1 LKNGVSIM
9 AVSPIGG
16 AVLVNQMT
24 PSITSVQG
32 GQYTRFE
39 LQNIA
44 AQAAVNEK
52 QKEIEEMRPAEENHN
67 IDPDREHTRQEADE
81 EMQER
86 SKKKKTVPIS
96 EEEAIKESNAGKHL
110 LDIKV

>member
-1 LKNGVSIM
+1 M
-9 AVSPIGG
+9 AISSVGG
-16 AVLVNQMT
+16 AILVNQMT
-24 PSITSVQG
+24 PAVTPVQG

-52 QKEIEEMRPAEENHN
+52 QKEVEELRPAEENHA
-67 IDPDREHTRQEADE
+67 IDPDREHQRQEADE
-81 EMQER
+81 EMSENP
-86 SKKKKTVPIS
+86 KKSQKRVEAKHS
-96 EEEAIKESNAGKHL
+96 EIEESAIGEHL

>member
-1 LKNGVSIM
+1 M
-9 AVSPIGG
+9 AVGPIGG

-24 PSITSVQG
+24 PAVTPMQG

-44 AQAAVNEK
+44 AQAAVQEK
-52 QKEIEEMRPAEENHN
+52 QKEVEELRPTEENHAIN
-67 IDPDREHTRQEADE
+67 PDREHNRQEADE
-81 EMQER
+81 EMSENPKKFPKHFDSNEEQQEEV
-86 SKKKKTVPIS
+86 SQES
-96 EEEAIKESNAGKHL
+96 EHL

>member
-1 LKNGVSIM
+1 M

-24 PSITSVQG
+24 PAVTSVQG

-52 QKEIEEMRPAEENHN
+52 QKEVEELRPAEENHAV
-67 IDPDREHTRQEADE
+67 DPDREHQRQEADE
-81 EMQER
+81 EMSQN
-86 SKKKKTVPIS
+86 SKKTRKHFDS
-96 EEEAIKESNAGKHL
+96 DEENLPESFEETPHL

>member
-1 LKNGVSIM
+1 M

-16 AVLVNQMT
+16 AILVNQMT
-24 PSITSVQG
+24 PAVTSVQG
-32 GQYTRFE
+32 SQYTRFE

-52 QKEIEEMRPAEENHN
+52 QKEVEEMRPAEENQAV
-67 IDPDREHTRQEADE
+67 DPDREHTRQEADE
-81 EMQER
+81 ELAASQKKAKKDSQTQE
-86 SKKKKTVPIS
+86 
-96 EEEAIKESNAGKHL
+96 ESIAASHEGEHL